1 MQLLAV
7 CRVNT
12 CTAQRMQQC
21 SLRDICVASCLL
33 PAGVQLA
40 KMTPFRSYV
49 VIHGS
54 CVAAVFGK
62 AVGLDSFPVYI
73 SVRPLLMQQIM
84 AVDLGAFYSLL
95 CSCQISLRVKH
106 SLMHSH
112 ATTTSDRD
120 MQNTMLS
127 YTNRPQ
133 ASCHI
138 PVLHC
143 CLTSRP
149 ELALCLQVSAIVAVG
164 ATEGIAH
171 VNWNKYL
178 VILAWWYLGCIP
190 LFAITALFNWQGD

>member
-1 MQLLAV
+1 
-7 CRVNT
+7 
-12 CTAQRMQQC
+12 
-21 SLRDICVASCLL
+21 
-33 PAGVQLA
+33 
-40 KMTPFRSYV
+40 MTPFRSYV
-49 VIHGS
+49 VIMGS

-84 AVDLGAFYSLL
+84 AVNLGAFCSLL
-95 CSCQISLRVKH
+95 CSCQTSLHVKH
-106 SLMHSH
+106 SLVHIH
-112 ATTTSDRD
+112 ATATSDRD
-120 MQNTMLS
+120 MQVTMLIH
-127 YTNRPQ
+127 TNRPQ

-149 ELALCLQVSAIVAVG
+149 TLALCLQVSAIVAVG
-164 ATEGIAH
+164 VTEGVAH

-178 VILAWWYLGCIP
+178 KIVAFWYLGCVP